1 MTVHPRPR
9 SRRPLAFAIAAA
21 TAVGATALS
30 LPALAADNGTSGAPG
45 APKIVLDGGTLD
57 WGVKESFRNYVT
69 GMAAGTIE
77 TAGGATKNADGT
89 FRFGGAKGSYDTAT
103 HAVSVGFD
111 GSVRFTS
118 KLHGFDI
125 ELADLKIDTVGTTGT
140 LTADVTSAGATADD
154 VKFASLDLSAVRPGG
169 GADGSMSFAGIP
181 AALTADG
188 SKAFNGMYK
197 AGDKLDAASLTVKPQ
212 ATPPT
217 TPTTP
222 PTTTPTK
229 PPVTPPVTT
238 PATPGA
244 TPTDAAD
251 PVQHVVDGNLDWG
264 VKASFRSYVTSPV
277 AAGKIETAD
286 GATASADAYRFP
298 KGSGTYT
305 ADTKALNAGFAG
317 SVRFL
322 GHKEN
327 GAYSLD
333 LKFSDVKVAV
343 KGATGTLTADVSSKD
358 RETGKVSQ
366 YNDLTVATLSAVAP
380 KADGKVV
387 TVSAAK
393 AALTADGAKAFGGFY
408 QAGAALDPVT
418 VAVSLDK
425 DASLPGTGTT
435 GGTGGT
441 GGTVN
446 VGDTTGGT
454 TGGST
459 TGGTT
464 AGTTG
469 GTLAATGAGAPSAAL
484 LGAAGLLVVV
494 GAGATAVV
502 ARRRTS

>member
-1 MTVHPRPR
+1 MTAHPRPR

-57 WGVKESFRNYVT
+57 WGVKESFRTYVT

-77 TAGGATKNADGT
+77 TADGATKNADGT

-197 AGDKLDAASLTVKPQ
+197 AGDKLDAASLTVKPK
-212 ATPPT
+212 ATPPTT

-229 PPVTPPVTT
+229 PPVTPP
-238 PATPGA
+238 ATPSA
-244 TPTDAAD
+244 TPTDAAG
-251 PVQHVVDGNLDWG
+251 PVEHVVDGNLDWG

-286 GATASADAYRFP
+286 GATASGDAYRFP

-327 GAYSLD
+327 GEYSLD
-333 LKFSDVKVAV
+333 LKFSDLKVAV
-343 KGATGTLTADVSSKD
+343 KGTTGTLTADVSSKD
-358 RETGKVSQ
+358 RETGKVSR
-366 YNDLTVATLSAVAP
+366 YDDLAVATLSAVAP

-425 DASLPGTGTT
+425 DASLPGAGTT
-435 GGTGGT
+435 GGTGGA
-441 GGTVN
+441 VN

-469 GTLAATGAGAPSAAL
+469 GTLAATGSGAPSAAL

-494 GAGATAVV
+494 GAGATTVV
-502 ARRRTS
+502 ARRRSS

>member
-1 MTVHPRPR
+1 MTAHPRPR
-9 SRRPLAFAIAAA
+9 SRRPLALAIAAA

-30 LPALAADNGTSGAPG
+30 LPALAADSGTAA

-77 TAGGATKNADGT
+77 TADGATKNADGT
-89 FRFGGAKGSYDTAT
+89 FRFGAAHGSYDTAT
-103 HAVSVGFD
+103 HGVSVGFD
-111 GSVRFTS
+111 GSVRFAS

-154 VKFASLDLSAVRPGG
+154 VTFASLDLSAVRPGG

-197 AGDKLDAASLTVKPQ
+197 AGDKLDAASLTVKPK
-212 ATPPT
+212 ATTP
-217 TPTTP
+217 PTTP
-222 PTTTPTK
+222 PTTTPTTPGK
-229 PPVTPPVTT
+229 PPTTT
-238 PATPGA
+238 PTKPTTTPTPA
-244 TPTDAAD
+244 PPTAKPTDAAG
-251 PVQHVVDGNLDWG
+251 PVKRVVDGNLDWG

-277 AAGKIETAD
+277 AAGRIETAD

-298 KGSGTYT
+298 KGSGTYN
-305 ADTKALNAGFAG
+305 ADTKALSAGFAG

-322 GHKEN
+322 GHQEN

-333 LKFSDVKVAV
+333 LKFSDLKVAV
-343 KGATGTLTADVSSKD
+343 KGAAGTLTADVSSKD
-358 RETGKVSQ
+358 RETGKVTR
-366 YNDLTVATLSAVAP
+366 YDDLKVATLSAVAP
-380 KADGKVV
+380 KAKGKVV

-418 VAVSLDK
+418 VAVSLDQ
-425 DASLPGTGTT
+425 AATLPGAGTT
-435 GGTGGT
+435 AGTGG
-441 GGTVN
+441 VSAQ
-446 VGDTTGGT
+446 TGGT

-459 TGGTT
+459 TGGTN

-484 LGAAGLLVVV
+484 LGAAGLLVVA
-494 GAGATAVV
+494 GAGATAFV
-502 ARRRTS
+502 ARRRSS

>member
-30 LPALAADNGTSGAPG
+30 LPALAADNGAQA

-57 WGVKESFRNYVT
+57 WGVKESFRTYVT

-77 TAGGATKNADGT
+77 TADGATKNADGT
-89 FRFGGAKGSYDTAT
+89 FRFGVAKGSYDTAT
-103 HAVSVGFD
+103 HGVSVGFD

-125 ELADLKIDTVGTTGT
+125 KLADLKIDTVGTTGT

-154 VKFASLDLSAVRPGG
+154 VKFASLDLSAVRLGG

-197 AGDKLDAASLTVKPQ
+197 AGDKLDAATLTVKPG
-212 ATPPT
+212 AAKP
-217 TPTTP
+217 PTTP
-222 PTTTPTK
+222 PTTTPTTPAK
-229 PPVTPPVTT
+229 PPVTA
-238 PATPGA
+238 PATPG
-244 TPTDAAD
+244 TKPTDAAD
-251 PVQHVVDGNLDWG
+251 PVKHLVDGNLDWG

-286 GATASADAYRFP
+286 GATACADAYRFP
-298 KGSGTYT
+298 KGSGTYN
-305 ADTKALNAGFAG
+305 ADTKALDAAFAG

-327 GAYSLD
+327 GEYSLD
-333 LKFSDVKVAV
+333 LKFSDLKVAI

-358 RETGKVSQ
+358 RATGKVSQ
-366 YNDLTVATLSAVAP
+366 YNDLAVATLSAATPQVN
-380 KADGKVV
+380 GKVV

-418 VAVSLDK
+418 AVVSLDK
-425 DASLPGTGTT
+425 AATLPTTGATT

-441 GGTVN
+441 EHVSS
-446 VGDTTGGT
+446 TTGGST
-454 TGGST
+454 AGST

-469 GTLAATGAGAPSAAL
+469 GTLASTGAGAPSAAL
-484 LGAAGLLVVV
+484 LAVAGLLVVA
-494 GAGATAVV
+494 GAGATTVV
-502 ARRRTS
+502 ARRRS